1 MPLLA
6 LKARLAPPT
15 RSVAVTALLYGVTSR
30 TLVLLL
36 ALHPLGSVAVAL
48 VPRDEKF
55 SETVPP
61 GAIETCPSAEA
72 AKSVGSITAQ
82 SGAKKWERDLLF
94 MGVES

>member
-1 MPLLA
+1 
-6 LKARLAPPT
+6 
-15 RSVAVTALLYGVTSR
+15 
-30 TLVLLL
+30 
-36 ALHPLGSVAVAL
+36 VAVAL

-82 SGAKKWERDLLF
+82 SGAKKWERDLFF
-94 MGVES
+94 MGAER